1 MKLKNGKIKNKQ
13 MEKNKIGIRVENGKW
28 KPQNYK

>member
-13 MEKNKIGIRVENGKW
+13 MEKNKIGIKVENGKLETE
-28 KPQNYK
+28 KL